1 MATVSKDFKVK
12 NGLIVEGSTA
22 TVNNFDVLTKK
33 TDDQNYIIG
42 LIGGT
47 ATNAATANTVVK
59 RDGNASFAANVITAN
74 LVGDVTGNADTAT
87 TLETARNIAGVSFNG
102 SANIDIA
109 TTNLTNVTATA
120 AEVNVLDGI
129 TATTTELNYLSG
141 AASNVQA
148 QLNNKAPLASPALT
162 GTPTAP
168 TATSGTNSNVLATT
182 AYVDGA
188 VSSLVDSAPALLDTL
203 NELAQAIGDDA
214 NFATTVTNLVSYKQ
228 NTLTAGTNI
237 DITGNTISVTGMSTA
252 ISSAIDALTT
262 SDIEEGT
269 NWYFSNAR
277 AKTSA
282 AELLTGATLTNITIT
297 GSGSGLT
304 ISAENGVADSD
315 TDDLDEGISNLY
327 FTNARAVSA
336 LQAVTPDFTAIEINN
351 VAKQI
356 AAQATV
362 ATASTSTAAS
372 WAKADYRSG
381 EFLVKIANGSHT
393 DVSKVILTLDTSDNV
408 AITEYAMVGT
418 NGSLGSVTADVSGN
432 DVRVRVTT
440 ANNNSD
446 VMIVGTILK

>member
-47 ATNAATANTVVK
+47 ATDAATANTVVK
-59 RDGNASFAANVITAN
+59 RNGSASFSANVITAN

-87 TLETARNIAGVSFNG
+87 TLETARNIAGVSFDG
-102 SANIDIA
+102 SSNIDIA

-148 QLNNKAPLASPALT
+148 QLDNKAPLASPALT

-188 VSSLVDSAPALLDTL
+188 VSGLVDSAPDLLNTL
-203 NELAQAIGDDA
+203 NELAAAIGDDA
-214 NFATTVTNLVSYKQ
+214 NFATTLANSVALKQ
-228 NTLTAGTNI
+228 NILTAGDNI
-237 DITGNTISVTGMSTA
+237 DITGNTISVTGMSNA

-269 NWYFSNAR
+269 NEYYTNTR

-282 AELLTGATLTNITIT
+282 AELLTSATLTNITIT

-315 TDDLDEGISNLY
+315 TDDLSEGTSNLY
-327 FTNARAVSA
+327 FTNARAVAA
-336 LQAVTPDFTAIEINN
+336 LEAVVPDFVAVEINN

-418 NGSLGSVTADVSGN
+418 NGSLGSVTADVSGT

>member
-47 ATNAATANTVVK
+47 ATDAATANTVVK
-59 RDGNASFAANVITAN
+59 RNGSASFSANVITAN

-237 DITGNTISVTGMSTA
+237 DITGNTISVTGMSNA

-315 TDDLDEGISNLY
+315 TDDLAEGTSNLY

-336 LQAVTPDFTAIEINN
+336 LEAVTPDFTAIEINN

-418 NGSLGSVTADVSGN
+418 NGSLGSVTADVSGT

-440 ANNNSD
+440 ANNNSN

>member
-47 ATNAATANTVVK
+47 ATDAATANTVVK
-59 RDGNASFAANVITAN
+59 RNGSASFSANVITAN

-87 TLETARNIAGVSFNG
+87 TLETARNIAGVSFDG
-102 SANIDIA
+102 SSNIDIA

-148 QLNNKAPLASPALT
+148 QLDNKAPLESPALT

-188 VSSLVDSAPALLDTL
+188 VSSLVDSAPDLLNTL
-203 NELAQAIGDDA
+203 NELAAAIGDDA
-214 NFATTVTNLVSYKQ
+214 NFATTLANSVALKQ
-228 NTLTAGTNI
+228 NILTAGDNI
-237 DITGNTISVTGMSTA
+237 DITGNTISVTGMSNA

-269 NWYFSNAR
+269 NEYYTNTR

-282 AELLTGATLTNITIT
+282 AELLTSATLTNITIT

-315 TDDLDEGISNLY
+315 TDDLSEGTSNLY
-327 FTNARAVSA
+327 FTNARAVAA
-336 LQAVTPDFTAIEINN
+336 LEAVVPDFVAVEINN

-418 NGSLGSVTADVSGN
+418 NGSLGSVTADVSGT

>member
-87 TLETARNIAGVSFNG
+87 TLETARNIAGVSFDG
-102 SANIDIA
+102 STNIDIA

-148 QLNNKAPLASPALT
+148 QLNDKAPLASPALT

-168 TATSGTNSNVLATT
+168 TASAGTNSNAIATT

-188 VSSLVDSAPALLDTL
+188 VSSLVDSAPDLLNTL
-203 NELAQAIGDDA
+203 NELAAAIGDDA
-214 NFATTVTNLVSYKQ
+214 NFATTLANSVALKQ

-237 DITGNTISVTGMSTA
+237 DITGNTISVTGMGDA

-269 NWYFSNAR
+269 NEYYTNTR

-297 GSGSGLT
+297 GTGAGLT

-315 TDDLDEGISNLY
+315 TDDLDEGTSNLY
-327 FTNARAVSA
+327 FTNVRAVSA
-336 LQAVTPDFTAIEINN
+336 LEAVIPDFTAIEINN

>member
-1 MATVSKDFKVK
+1 MATVVKDFKVK

-33 TDDQNYIIG
+33 QTDQDYIVG

-47 ATNAATANTVVK
+47 STSANTANTVVK
-59 RDGNASFAANVITAN
+59 RDGSGDFAAGTITASITGN
-74 LVGDVTGNADTAT
+74 VTGNVTGTVSSLSNHDTAD
-87 TLETARNIAGVSFNG
+87 LAEG
-102 SANIDIA
+102 
-109 TTNLTNVTATA
+109 TNLYFSNARALAATA
-120 AEVNVLDGI
+120 SAYDV
-129 TATTTELNYLSG
+129 SG
-141 AASNVQA
+141 AAAAA
-148 QLNNKAPLASPALT
+148 QSAAISAAASD
-162 GTPTAP
+162 
-168 TATSGTNSNVLATT
+168 ATSKANAAQAAAIASSSSYTDN
-182 AYVDGA
+182 A
-188 VSSLVDSAPALLDTL
+188 VAALVDSAPAALNTL
-203 NELAQAIGDDA
+203 NELAAALADNVDANGLAVAIGNKLPLAGGIMTGAITLSGAPSSDLHASTKLYVDEAKA
-214 NFATTVTNLVSYKQ
+214 N
-228 NTLTAGTNI
+228 
-237 DITGNTISVTGMSTA
+237 A
-252 ISSAIDALTT
+252 IAHADALDT
-262 SDIEEGT
+262 DDVAEGT
-269 NWYFSNAR
+269 AQYFTSAR
-277 AKTSA
+277 AKTEA
-282 AELLTGATLTNITIT
+282 AALLTSATLTNITIT

-304 ISAENGVADSD
+304 ITAENGVADSN
-315 TDDLDEGISNLY
+315 TDNLVEGSSNLY
-327 FTNARAVSA
+327 FTNARAVTA
-336 LQAVTPDFTAIEINN
+336 LEAVVPDFTAIEINN

-440 ANNNSD
+440 ANNNSN